1 MSKKLHLKK
10 HEDNEVV
17 LSSVAESEAQ
27 EEKINVD
34 TNEKK
39 GDKEVASSNEERLTP
54 ENEKAEYAE
63 PKHEEKNVI
72 YAIDAIQ
79 YGIKTAN
86 QHKNYHLASEL
97 HKIDILL
104 SDINHVFNHLSG
116 EAKLICNIALK
127 RGQVLKC

>member
-1 MSKKLHLKK
+1 MSKKLNTKK

-17 LSSVAESEAQ
+17 LSSVSESKTQ
-27 EEKINVD
+27 EEEINVE

-39 GDKEVASSNEERLTP
+39 GDMEVASSNDERLTP
-54 ENEKAEYAE
+54 KNEKEENLA
-63 PKHEEKNVI
+63 PQKEEKNVI

-86 QHKNYHLASEL
+86 LHKNHHLAAEL

-116 EAKLICNIALK
+116 EAKLICSIAFK
-127 RGQVLKC
+127 RGQILKC